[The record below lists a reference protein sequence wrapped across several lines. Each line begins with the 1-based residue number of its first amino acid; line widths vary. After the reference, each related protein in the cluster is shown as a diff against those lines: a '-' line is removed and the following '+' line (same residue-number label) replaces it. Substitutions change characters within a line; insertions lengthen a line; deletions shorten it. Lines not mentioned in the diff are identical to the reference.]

1 MIEWTGRY
9 GDADKC
15 FLEGYKQYLMRGMEM
30 IGNIA
35 YLFGFIGGLGMFLY
49 GMHIMADGMQKTA
62 GGKMQQFLSKITD
75 NRFTAILLG
84 ALITAIIQSSGATTV
99 MVVGFVSAG
108 VLSLVQAVGVI
119 MGANIGTTITAWIVS
134 LGTIG
139 ESMELLKPGF
149 YAPLMIGIGAI
160 LILFA
165 KSDRKK
171 TVGEIVIG
179 LGMLFMGL
187 DLMSGNIKPFTTLP
201 IFSEAFRV
209 LGGNPILGII
219 VGIVVTALMQSS
231 SASVGILQT
240 LAFNGVVTTSAAIYI
255 TLGQNIGSCVTA
267 VISSVGS
274 NRTAKRAAAIHLL
287 FNTMGA
293 VVFGIL
299 GFILFTINVKLANHT
314 INAVEI
320 SLFHTFF
327 NTIMTAL
334 IFPFANDLVKL
345 SGFIVRGK
353 DENSEE
359 EGKGAPVLHLDKRV
373 LSTPAFAVEAGNR
386 EVSRM
391 GSIALRSLKSAIR
404 AVSNKNMEDIE
415 AVSKDEKTIN
425 TMQEALTEYLIKV
438 DNLSLNEEQ
447 KKHVNNL
454 FNMITD
460 IERVG
465 DHADNLSENARYLI
479 NNNLAFS
486 DLAVEDL
493 KDIAQNSLAAFETA
507 INADGKNSLQVVR
520 DVNKFEDKVDMLEDE
535 LREKHIERLSKGEC
549 IPQAGIIFLDIISN
563 LERVSDHATNI
574 AGYLKSEM

>member
-1 MIEWTGRY
+1 MIS
-9 GDADKC
+9 
-15 FLEGYKQYLMRGMEM
+15 
-30 IGNIA
+30 NIA

-84 ALITAIIQSSGATTV
+84 AVITAIIQSSGATTV

-108 VLSLVQAVGVI
+108 VLNLVQAVGVI

-134 LGTIG
+134 IGTIG

-160 LILFA
+160 FILFS
-165 KSDRKK
+165 KSDRKR
-171 TVGEIVIG
+171 TIGEIIIG

-187 DLMSGNIKPFTTLP
+187 DLMSDNIKPFTTLP

-274 NRTAKRAAAIHLL
+274 NRTAKRAAAVHLL
-287 FNTMGA
+287 FNSIGA

-299 GFILFTINVKLANHT
+299 GFILFTANVKLANHT

-327 NTIMTAL
+327 NLVMTTL
-334 IFPFANDLVKL
+334 LFPFANTLVKL
-345 SGFIVRGK
+345 SGVIIRGK
-353 DENSEE
+353 DDEKPEE
-359 EGKGAPVLHLDKRV
+359 EKIESVLHLDERV
-373 LSTPAFAVEAGNR
+373 LLTPAFAVEAGNR
-386 EVSRM
+386 EVARM
-391 GSIALRSLKSAIR
+391 GSIALRSLKSAIS
-404 AVSNKNMEDIE
+404 AINNKSVEDIE
-415 AVSKDEKTIN
+415 AVTKNEKIIN
-425 TMQEALTEYLIKV
+425 AMQEALMEYLIKV

-447 KKHVNNL
+447 KKHVNTL

-465 DHADNLSENARYLI
+465 DHADNLSENVRYLI
-479 NNNLAFS
+479 NNNLTFS

-493 KDIAQNSLAAFETA
+493 KDITENSLNAFETA
-507 INADGKNSLQVVR
+507 LNAEGKNSLQVVR

>member
-1 MIEWTGRY
+1 MIS
-9 GDADKC
+9 
-15 FLEGYKQYLMRGMEM
+15 
-30 IGNIA
+30 NIA

-84 ALITAIIQSSGATTV
+84 AVITAIIQSSGATTV

-108 VLSLVQAVGVI
+108 VLNLVQAVGVI

-134 LGTIG
+134 IGTIG

-160 LILFA
+160 FILFA
-165 KSDRKK
+165 KSDRKR
-171 TVGEIVIG
+171 TIGEIIIG

-187 DLMSGNIKPFTTLP
+187 DLMSDNIKPFTTLP

-274 NRTAKRAAAIHLL
+274 NRTAKRAAAVHLL
-287 FNTMGA
+287 FNSIGA

-299 GFILFTINVKLANHT
+299 GFILFTANVKLANHT

-327 NTIMTAL
+327 NLVMTTL
-334 IFPFANDLVKL
+334 LFPFANTLVKL
-345 SGFIVRGK
+345 SGVIIRGK
-353 DENSEE
+353 DGEKPEE
-359 EGKGAPVLHLDKRV
+359 EKIESVLHLDERV
-373 LSTPAFAVEAGNR
+373 LLTPAFAVEAGNR
-386 EVSRM
+386 EVVRM
-391 GSIALRSLKSAIR
+391 GSIALRSLKSAIS
-404 AVSNKNMEDIE
+404 AINNKSVEDIE
-415 AVSKDEKTIN
+415 AVTKNEKIIN
-425 TMQEALTEYLIKV
+425 AMQEALMEYLINV

-447 KKHVNNL
+447 KKHVNTL

-479 NNNLAFS
+479 NNNLTFS

-493 KDIAQNSLAAFETA
+493 KDITENSLNAFETA
-507 INADGKNSLQVVR
+507 LNAEGKNSLQVVR
-520 DVNKFEDKVDMLEDE
+520 DVNKYEDKVDMLEDE

-563 LERVSDHATNI
+563 LERISDHATNI

>member
-1 MIEWTGRY
+1 
-9 GDADKC
+9 
-15 FLEGYKQYLMRGMEM
+15 M

-84 ALITAIIQSSGATTV
+84 AVITAIIQSSGATTV

-119 MGANIGTTITAWIVS
+119 MGANIGTTITSWIVS

-149 YAPLMIGIGAI
+149 YAPLMIGTGAI
-160 LILFA
+160 LILFV

-201 IFSEAFRV
+201 IFSEAFRI

-219 VGIVVTALMQSS
+219 AGIVVTALIQSS

-287 FNTMGA
+287 FNTIGA

-299 GFILFTINVKLANHT
+299 GFIVFTLNVKLSNHT
-314 INAVEI
+314 INTVEI

-327 NTIMTAL
+327 NAVMTAL
-334 IFPFANDLVKL
+334 LFPFANSLVKL
-345 SGFIVRGK
+345 SGFIIRGK
-353 DENSEE
+353 DEMPEE
-359 EGKGAPVLHLDKRV
+359 EGSAVSVLHLDERV
-373 LSTPAFAVEAGNR
+373 LSAPAFAVEAGNR

-391 GSIALRSLKSAIR
+391 GSIALKSLKSAISAIR
-404 AVSNKNMEDIE
+404 NKSAEDIE
-415 AVSKDEKTIN
+415 AVAKNEKIIN
-425 TMQEALTEYLIKV
+425 SMQEALMEYLIKV

-447 KKHVNNL
+447 KKRVSIL

-465 DHADNLSENARYLI
+465 DHADNLSENAGYLI
-479 NNNLAFS
+479 NNNLTFS

-493 KDIAQNSLAAFETA
+493 KDITENSLAAFETA
-507 INADGKNSLQVVR
+507 LNTDGKNSLQVVR